1 MKIRNMI
8 TPNNNTAPNQFII
21 TTNDGEIFQSYKS
34 VIAIKHF
41 DGHVVLDKTY
51 WNYSSTTG
59 KYRNMFL
66 GEDRATTEAKI
77 ASGEYQLT
85 NLNPY
90 GDN

>member
-1 MKIRNMI
+1 MKVRNMI

-34 VIAIKHF
+34 MIAIKHI
-41 DGHVVLDKTY
+41 DGHVVLDETY

-66 GEDRATTEAKI
+66 NEGINDTRQKI
-77 ASGEYQLT
+77 ISGEYKFK
-85 NLNPY
+85 NLN
-90 GDN
+90 